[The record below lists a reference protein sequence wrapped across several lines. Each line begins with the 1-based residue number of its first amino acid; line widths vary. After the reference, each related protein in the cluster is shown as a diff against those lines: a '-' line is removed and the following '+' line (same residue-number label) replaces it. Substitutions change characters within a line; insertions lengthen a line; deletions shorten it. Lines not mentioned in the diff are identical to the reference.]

1 MQCTKLPACVVGTLG
16 WKCRSGKVNEF
27 RKRQDLPRERISTL
41 FGVSLVAQ
49 MVKPT
54 MWLPTMW
61 DTRVRSL
68 DREDPLEKE
77 MVTHSSTLA
86 WKIPQMEE
94 PCRLKS
100 MGSKRFRHD

>member
-54 MWLPTMW
+54 MRLPTMW